1 MNQGIA
7 KHFTFPQLLK
17 FAFPSIVMM
26 IFTSMYS
33 IVDGFFVS
41 RYVGSDALSAVN
53 IVYPLLGVILAVGI
67 MLATGGSAVVAIK
80 MGEGRQKEAN
90 GDFTLITVFG
100 VAFGIVLAVVSFI
113 FLEPLVRL
121 LGADERLMA
130 YCVDYL
136 RILLIFA
143 PASVLQFLFQSFYVT
158 AGRPNLGLGLSIC
171 AGVFNMIFDYVFIV
185 VFDMGIAGAA
195 LATAGGYCIPALGG
209 IVFFIRNKKGLCFGA
224 MSRKLSVLGKSMSN
238 GSSEMVSNLAA
249 SVTTFLFNI
258 YMMKLAGPD
267 GVAAVTAVLYSQFL
281 MSALFLGFSMGVAP
295 VISYHYGAG
304 NISFLKKMLGRCIGF
319 ILGTSGVLLFVF
331 LAGANGISSMFFK
344 QGSEVWELAA
354 HGLRLFCLSILFAGL
369 NIFAS
374 ALFTALGDG
383 KVSAGISFSR
393 TLLFTVLGIVGMA
406 SAFGID
412 GIWLAVPLAEFL
424 TIFVVAFCTRKL
436 KRVYLGNPS
445 ARTGAQVL
453 E

>member
-1 MNQGIA
+1 M
-7 KHFTFPQLLK
+7 T
-17 FAFPSIVMM
+17 
-26 IFTSMYS
+26 
-33 IVDGFFVS
+33 D
-41 RYVGSDALSAVN
+41 
-53 IVYPLLGVILAVGI
+53 
-67 MLATGGSAVVAIK
+67 
-80 MGEGRQKEAN
+80 
-90 GDFTLITVFG
+90 
-100 VAFGIVLAVVSFI
+100 
-113 FLEPLVRL
+113 
-121 LGADERLMA
+121 
-130 YCVDYL
+130 
-136 RILLIFA
+136 
-143 PASVLQFLFQSFYVT
+143 
-158 AGRPNLGLGLSIC
+158 
-171 AGVFNMIFDYVFIV
+171 
-185 VFDMGIAGAA
+185 
-195 LATAGGYCIPALGG
+195 
-209 IVFFIRNKKGLCFGA
+209 
-224 MSRKLSVLGKSMSN
+224 
-238 GSSEMVSNLAA
+238 
-249 SVTTFLFNI
+249 
-258 YMMKLAGPD
+258 
-267 GVAAVTAVLYSQFL
+267 
-281 MSALFLGFSMGVAP
+281 
-295 VISYHYGAG
+295 YGAG

-319 ILGTSGVLLFVF
+319 ILGTSGVLLLVF